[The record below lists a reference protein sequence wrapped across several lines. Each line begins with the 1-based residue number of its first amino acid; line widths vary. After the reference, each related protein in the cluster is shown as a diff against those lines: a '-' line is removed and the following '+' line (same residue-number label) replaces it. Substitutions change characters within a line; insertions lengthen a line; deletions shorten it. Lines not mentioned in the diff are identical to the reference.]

1 MIQRGDAGLLWAAG
15 WKLHPGEAAGMSRCE
30 DINFPPWQMA
40 VMGDTVY
47 KQREHAAFHY
57 LWAWE
62 PRWNG
67 SADNSESFYCEWTQR
82 ARLQA
87 PQKHDTG
94 TRGKAMTHFC
104 RNCALQGEINH
115 LLTEL
120 FRQKPSKW
128 HISCRILSMVI
139 KYPWGNTEDCFFVG
153 IWTQK
158 EKFKVFCRKG
168 VEKDFV
174 LQESLKP
181 QHCKAELACVDKSGT
196 ITGWTSVL
204 MLIIVHSA
212 FWISK

>member
-1 MIQRGDAGLLWAAG
+1 
-15 WKLHPGEAAGMSRCE
+15 
-30 DINFPPWQMA
+30 MA
-40 VMGDTVY
+40 LMGDTVY

-115 LLTEL
+115 LVNRAVSAKAFKMTHFLQNSEHGDKTPLRKYWRLLLCWNMDTKREIEGIL
-120 FRQKPSKW
+120 QKRSW
-128 HISCRILSMVI
+128 E
-139 KYPWGNTEDCFFVG
+139 G
-153 IWTQK
+153 
-158 EKFKVFCRKG
+158 FC
-168 VEKDFV
+168 
-174 LQESLKP
+174 SL
-181 QHCKAELACVDKSGT
+181 G
-196 ITGWTSVL
+196 
-204 MLIIVHSA
+204 
-212 FWISK
+212 ISKTST

>member
-40 VMGDTVY
+40 LMGDTVY

-57 LWAWE
+57 LWAWQ

-67 SADNSESFYCEWTQR
+67 SADNSESFYCKWTQR

-115 LLTEL
+115 LLN
-120 FRQKPSKW
+120 RAVSAKA
-128 HISCRILSMVI
+128 
-139 KYPWGNTEDCFFVG
+139 
-153 IWTQK
+153 
-158 EKFKVFCRKG
+158 FKMTHFLQNSEHGDKIPVRKSWRLLLCWNMDTKR
-168 VEKDFV
+168 E
-174 LQESLKP
+174 
-181 QHCKAELACVDKSGT
+181 
-196 ITGWTSVL
+196 I
-204 MLIIVHSA
+204 
-212 FWISK
+212 